1 MTYNECELNDV
12 RKELKRRKTELKRL
26 KILKAVLAK
35 EKEKKNFLKGD
46 NRGYLE
52 DKELAEITKL
62 TNEIKN
68 LEFYVNNLDAKEKII
83 SKKAE
88 DEAFF
93 KGSKGL

>member
-26 KILKAVLAK
+26 KLLKAVLAK

-52 DKELAEITKL
+52 DKELVEITKL

-68 LEFYVNNLDAKEKII
+68 LEFYVNNLQSKENVI
-83 SKKAE
+83 SKRVE
-88 DEAFF
+88 EELLF
-93 KGSKGL
+93 KSKR

>member
-26 KILKAVLAK
+26 KLLKAVLAK

-52 DKELAEITKL
+52 DKELIEITKL

-68 LEFYVNNLDAKEKII
+68 LEFYVNNLQSKENVI
-83 SKKAE
+83 SKIVE
-88 DEAFF
+88 EELLF
-93 KGSKGL
+93 KSKR

>member
-1 MTYNECELNDV
+1 MTYNECELNVV

-26 KILKAVLAK
+26 KLLKAVLAK

-62 TNEIKN
+62 TNEIIK
-68 LEFYVNNLDAKEKII
+68 LEFYVNNLQSKENVINKRVEEELLFK
-83 SKKAE
+83 SKR
-88 DEAFF
+88 
-93 KGSKGL
+93 

>member
-26 KILKAVLAK
+26 KLLKAVLVK
-35 EKEKKNFLKGD
+35 EKEKKNFLKRD
-46 NRGYLE
+46 NIGYFE

-68 LEFYVNNLDAKEKII
+68 LEFYVNNLQSKENVI
-83 SKKAE
+83 SKRVE
-88 DEAFF
+88 EELLF
-93 KGSKGL
+93 KSKR

>member
-1 MTYNECELNDV
+1 MTYNECVLNYV

-26 KILKAVLAK
+26 KLLKAVLAK

-62 TNEIKN
+62 TNEIIK
-68 LEFYVNNLDAKEKII
+68 LEFYVNNLQSKENVINKRVEEELLFK
-83 SKKAE
+83 SK
-88 DEAFF
+88 
-93 KGSKGL
+93 S

>member
-1 MTYNECELNDV
+1 MTYNECDLNDV

-26 KILKAVLAK
+26 KLLKAVLVK

-46 NRGYLE
+46 NIGYLE

-68 LEFYVNNLDAKEKII
+68 LEFYVNNLQSKENVI
-83 SKKAE
+83 SKIVE
-88 DEAFF
+88 EELLF
-93 KGSKGL
+93 KSKR

>member
-26 KILKAVLAK
+26 KLLKAVLVK

-52 DKELAEITKL
+52 DKKLAEITKL
-62 TNEIKN
+62 TNEIIK
-68 LEFYVNNLDAKEKII
+68 LEFYVNNLQSKENVINKRVEEELLFK
-83 SKKAE
+83 SKR
-88 DEAFF
+88 
-93 KGSKGL
+93 

>member
-26 KILKAVLAK
+26 KLLKAVLVK
-35 EKEKKNFLKGD
+35 EKEKKSILKGD

-62 TNEIKN
+62 TNEIIK
-68 LEFYVNNLDAKEKII
+68 LEFYVNNLQSKENVINKRVEEELLFK
-83 SKKAE
+83 SKR
-88 DEAFF
+88 
-93 KGSKGL
+93 

>member
-26 KILKAVLAK
+26 KLLKAVLAK

-52 DKELAEITKL
+52 DKELEKITKL
-62 TNEIKN
+62 TNEIIK
-68 LEFYVNNLDAKEKII
+68 LEFYVNNLQSKENVINKRVEEELLFK
-83 SKKAE
+83 SKR
-88 DEAFF
+88 
-93 KGSKGL
+93 

>member
-1 MTYNECELNDV
+1 MTYNECELNDI

-26 KILKAVLAK
+26 KLLKVVLVK

-62 TNEIKN
+62 TNEIIK
-68 LEFYVNNLDAKEKII
+68 LEFYVNNLQSKENVINKRVEEELLFK
-83 SKKAE
+83 SKR
-88 DEAFF
+88 
-93 KGSKGL
+93 

>member
-1 MTYNECELNDV
+1 MTYNECELNDI

-26 KILKAVLAK
+26 KLLKVVLVK

-62 TNEIKN
+62 TNEIIK
-68 LEFYVNNLDAKEKII
+68 LEFYVNNLQSKENVI
-83 SKKAE
+83 SKIVE
-88 DEAFF
+88 EELLF
-93 KGSKGL
+93 KSKR

>member
-1 MTYNECELNDV
+1 MTYNECDLNDV

-26 KILKAVLAK
+26 KLLKAVLAK

-46 NRGYLE
+46 NIGYLE

-68 LEFYVNNLDAKEKII
+68 LEFYVNNLQSKENVI
-83 SKKAE
+83 SKRVE
-88 DEAFF
+88 EELLF
-93 KGSKGL
+93 KNKR

>member
-26 KILKAVLAK
+26 KLLKAVLAK

-52 DKELAEITKL
+52 DKELEKITKL
-62 TNEIKN
+62 TNEIIK
-68 LEFYVNNLDAKEKII
+68 LEFYVNNLQSKENVI
-83 SKKAE
+83 SKRVE
-88 DEAFF
+88 EELLF
-93 KGSKGL
+93 KSKR